1 MTLQIFYDS
10 LFSIMIILSNIL
22 HIICVDQVLPALIG
36 LVLYKK
42 YNNLALAIF
51 ITLPLYVGGI
61 AISFFSVWVYAGIPE
76 FSFLDVIL
84 IFLTIFLFKRRRFIT
99 IFVLWKA
106 VEIAVYF
113 FGSTFFSDRIQ

>member
-1 MTLQIFYDS
+1 MFQIFYDS
-10 LFSIMIILSNIL
+10 VFSILIISTC
-22 HIICVDQVLPALIG
+22 IIKFLGINQFIPILIG
-36 LVLYKK
+36 YSIYQKRKNIFLSISIGIVLYVF
-42 YNNLALAIF
+42 AL
-51 ITLPLYVGGI
+51 V
-61 AISFFSVWVYAGIPE
+61 ISFFSVWVYAGIPE